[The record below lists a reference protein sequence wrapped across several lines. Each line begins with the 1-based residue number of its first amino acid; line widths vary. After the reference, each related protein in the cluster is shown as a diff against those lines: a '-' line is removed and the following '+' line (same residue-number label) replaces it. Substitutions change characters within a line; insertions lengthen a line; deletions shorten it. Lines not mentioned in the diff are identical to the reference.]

1 MQNTQANDTATLQQT
16 YTNRVQF
23 TLGLNSKLSFAEQT
37 QVFEAL
43 MRAINPVLE
52 SLADK
57 LDDDDSFVEA
67 FILDA
72 DNTPIYWSNTLLT
85 KRPRRAFFLRQNN
98 QGPGLIN
105 YNNCCKKTTVNTFLT
120 PLVKNHHPD
129 YNLYLNFFLSKI
141 F

>member
-72 DNTPIYWSNTLLT
+72 DNTPIY
-85 KRPRRAFFLRQNN
+85 
-98 QGPGLIN
+98 
-105 YNNCCKKTTVNTFLT
+105 
-120 PLVKNHHPD
+120 
-129 YNLYLNFFLSKI
+129 
-141 F
+141 